1 MYEYK
6 LPIQFF
12 YRSPKKDYD
21 WWLIKFFW
29 GMPLSW
35 LTWPSIVKKK
45 YTNAG
50 YLRCRTGMLALYE
63 AFIVGKYWN
72 FHERERFK
80 VKLFYTHDFLVF
92 AARNNDK
99 ITLIHIGPEKSFK
112 SCQIMEKSLKISFR
126 VKGIKVWENIY
137 SLNKWF
143 DDKEAYKLF
152 MSSMQR
158 RKKWIRKVRSAMY

>member
-6 LPIQFF
+6 LPIHFF

-35 LTWPSIVKKK
+35 LTWPSIVKQN

-50 YLRCRTGMLALYE
+50 YLRGPADGSARPVRSIYRRKILKFY
-63 AFIVGKYWN
+63 
-72 FHERERFK
+72 ERESFK
-80 VKLFYTHDFLVF
+80 VKLLYTHDFLVF

-112 SCQIMEKSLKISFR
+112 SCQIMEKSLKISLR
-126 VKGIKVWENIY
+126 VKGIKVWENSY

-158 RKKWIRKVRSAMY
+158 RKNE